1 MKRRKREKKR
11 QAAQCRRLSATVVC
25 SLCVSSNS
33 TAIVGA
39 CLVAYAMR
47 VLSTKLKSILYL
59 GGLHCPCDYDSF
71 TASL

>member
-1 MKRRKREKKR
+1 VLLW
-11 QAAQCRRLSATVVC
+11 CVH
-25 SLCVSSNS
+25 CVSSDS

>member
-1 MKRRKREKKR
+1 MVKEKKR
-11 QAAQCRRLSATVVC
+11 QAAQFRQLGATVVC
-25 SLCVSSNS
+25 SLCVSFYYS

-59 GGLHCPCDYDSF
+59 SGLHCPQVYSI
-71 TASL
+71 